1 VIGRFYSND
10 PVDVL
15 EQMRRGNSAAHGF
28 NRYAYVNN
36 NPYKYN
42 DPDGEFFNVALGG
55 FGAVVGAIGGG
66 ISAALAGEDVVQG
79 ALIGGG
85 TGALAGL
92 TMGTSLIATVAT
104 GAVVSAGA
112 DIAGQTI
119 DNFNADN
126 VDLSSVGDA
135 LESGA
140 SELVDAV
147 SDVDLGQTG
156 MKALIGGAS
165 GGASKLGTSMKFDEQ
180 ATTVIGEGANLTGG
194 LMCQDA
200 CK

>member
-1 VIGRFYSND
+1 M
-10 PVDVL
+10 
-15 EQMRRGNSAAHGF
+15 QRGNSVTHGF

-36 NPYKYN
+36 NPYKYT

-66 ISAALAGEDVVQG
+66 ISAALAGEDIVQG

-92 TMGTSLIATVAT
+92 TMGTSLVATVAT
-104 GAVVSAGA
+104 GAVVAAGS
-112 DIAGQTI
+112 DIASQTI
-119 DNFNADN
+119 DNFDADS
-126 VDLSSVGDA
+126 VDMSSVGDA

-147 SDVDLGQTG
+147 SDVNLEQTG
-156 MKALIGGAS
+156 MKTLIGAAT
-165 GGASKLGTSMKFDEQ
+165 GGLSKLSSTMKIDEQ
-180 ATTVIGEGANLTGG
+180 ATTVIAEGANITGG